1 MGRERDAMTGIDRSF
16 YQMAQEIQS
25 LGEKELYH
33 RMRRSFEAVPAE
45 TQKSCADFFNQFLY
59 WGRLDPANG
68 VFEEIEWKQQALTE
82 HMEDFIWV
90 YERLD
95 DYRSKKT
102 LYAILNNWYCYDFAT
117 PAQARETLF
126 ESYFDLVSCTSEEV
140 VVDLGAYT
148 GDTALSY
155 LRNYG
160 EDGYKKMYCY
170 EITPST
176 FEILVRTLAPYRD
189 IDCRLKGVGDA
200 EGVLHVRDHQTSAS
214 GNALDVQGGEAVAVT
229 TLDADIR
236 EPVTLIK
243 ADIEGYEQKAL
254 LGARG
259 HIVREHPKL
268 LFSVYHNNEDLWKI
282 PRMIHEMSPDYK
294 FYLRFDGSPIYPTEI
309 TLFAL

>member
-1 MGRERDAMTGIDRSF
+1 M
-16 YQMAQEIQS
+16 
-25 LGEKELYH
+25 
-33 RMRRSFEAVPAE
+33 
-45 TQKSCADFFNQFLY
+45 
-59 WGRLDPANG
+59 
-68 VFEEIEWKQQALTE
+68 
-82 HMEDFIWV
+82 
-90 YERLD
+90 
-95 DYRSKKT
+95 
-102 LYAILNNWYCYDFAT
+102 
-117 PAQARETLF
+117 
-126 ESYFDLVSCTSEEV
+126 

-160 EDGYKKMYCY
+160 EDGYKRMYCY

-176 FEILVRTLAPYRD
+176 FEILTRNLAPYRN

-200 EGVLHVRDHQTSAS
+200 EGTLYVRDHQTSAS
-214 GNALDVQGGEAVAVT
+214 GNALDAQGGEAVAVT